1 MLYRLTFGT
10 NPRMLLLPV
19 VLVGL
24 LALGVLAWRYAGA
37 VVGIVVLA
45 IGIYLDVQIVR
56 FLAKHLRSWVRTTEQ
71 GLSCRLP
78 DGSSL
83 HFDWE
88 NLSRTGICRGS
99 GSRPFLFLYDEK
111 QDRLLS
117 IPNEYGHFAELEEE
131 IRNRAPKGVPFE
143 EVRLGKGELIEDW
156 LKEKIG

>member
-1 MLYRLTFGT
+1 VLYRLTFRT

-24 LALGVLAWRYAGA
+24 IALGALAWRYAGA

-45 IGIYLDVQIVR
+45 IGVYLDVQIVR
-56 FLAKHLRSWVRTTEQ
+56 FLAKHLGSWVRTTDQ

-78 DGSSL
+78 DGSTL
-83 HFDWE
+83 HFDWK
-88 NLSRTGICRGS
+88 NLTRGGICRGS

-117 IPNEYGHFAELEEE
+117 IPNEYNHFAELEEE
-131 IRNRAPKGVPFE
+131 IRALVPKGTAFE
-143 EVRLGKGELIEDW
+143 EVRLGRGEMIEDW
-156 LKEKIG
+156 LKQKIG